1 MPSFR
6 STYQWLR
13 KPNSVLNPASVSW
26 MLSLITCPPSALDRR
41 TPGYHQG
48 KPQALAARGEGNPEV
63 TVHAPVTC
71 RSSLHSI
78 CQAFHDLS
86 TPQTSSARQATFP
99 AFKIASSFRSS
110 FSLSKSSP
118 YLLPAPPEPTS
129 RNCLLLARLS
139 RGPSASFFRWR
150 PWETRRKAQ
159 VVGGQGRQEEAL
171 PQ

>member
-1 MPSFR
+1 METKQCTQPSIR
-6 STYQWLR
+6 
-13 KPNSVLNPASVSW
+13 VLDAESDY
-26 MLSLITCPPSALDRR
+26 MSAISSGQE

-139 RGPSASFFRWR
+139 SGPQQASSDGGPGRPGGRPRW
-150 PWETRRKAQ
+150 WEGREGRR
-159 VVGGQGRQEEAL
+159 RLYHSE
-171 PQ
+171 